1 MNETETGRTLTVHLN
16 DELVQ
21 LNADQMLQIM
31 KIITSTNRSL
41 IYKDT
46 DDSNED
52 RIQSEYVLDV
62 NNTFL
67 HSMFEDTNAKRIKQ
81 IVDHKLMLISLQ
93 ILAIIGVIFRFIL
106 GIHSAIF
113 NIYTITILCLWIVWL
128 IFKHLLFNKVAFKLC
143 LQSFDFWIKVC
154 YGAMLSV
161 ATLFHGTP
169 HVNIE
174 FTLNHLMDCVGM
186 IFNALII
193 SYVSSFDAVHSTK
206 TMKVIV
212 SVCMASFLSIMAIDL
227 QFLMKDE
234 DDYKIEMELSD
245 GVNII
250 STQSLMARSCQI
262 IALFY
267 WKQSYNVWKSKGRAV
282 TISMGPKIT
291 WITATEQLQNAGTTT
306 CNLDDVQS
314 CKQNVS
320 KIDLPCVPHVQNDGN
335 CQESSE
341 SANRTSTVSCSH

>member
-1 MNETETGRTLTVHLN
+1 ME
-16 DELVQ
+16 
-21 LNADQMLQIM
+21 
-31 KIITSTNRSL
+31 IITAIHMHTAP
-41 IYKDT
+41 ICKDT
-46 DDSNED
+46 DEQNED

-62 NNTFL
+62 NDTCL
-67 HSMFEDTNAKRIKQ
+67 HSMFDDTNAERIKQ
-81 IVDHKLMLISLQ
+81 IVDHKLIM
-93 ILAIIGVIFRFIL
+93 ILLVIL
-106 GIHSAIF
+106 GFVVVTVGIF
-113 NIYTITILCLWIVWL
+113 GDDADSINILGLCTTCLWIQWL

-143 LQSFDFWIKVC
+143 LQTFDYWIKVC
-154 YGAMLSV
+154 YGLILCIANV
-161 ATLFHGTP
+161 FHGTSP
-169 HVNIE
+169 GNP
-174 FTLNHLMDCVGM
+174 FTLTTVKECFEL
-186 IFNALII
+186 IFAVLII
-193 SYVSSFDAVHSTK
+193 SYISSFDAVHSTK
-206 TMKVIV
+206 TNKLIMSLFCTVTFFLFAV
-212 SVCMASFLSIMAIDL
+212 SS
-227 QFLMKDE
+227 QFLLKDE
-234 DDYKIEMELSD
+234 DDYKIIIQLTD